1 MLHVFRIP
9 FTVHC
14 PLFSAF
20 LLSIYRFRCFA
31 CVAAFAVHPR
41 CLNWK
46 LKNCL
51 LQFVATI
58 GWPYTVAGD
67 APSLSVAVSHRT
79 CHSPR
84 TRLAPAHGS
93 PPPCA
98 VTRSLR
104 FSNFRSA
111 FGVARAA
118 KSGPR
123 ERWRWGVLLFDAAPG
138 PPAVAAAVEVV
149 AVVVAAPSCARE
161 FSNIVRY
168 TCREWVYGHLSASVW
183 QI

>member
-1 MLHVFRIP
+1 MLHVCRIP

-84 TRLAPAHGS
+84 TRLASALCRYTLFALFELPFGIWRCTCRQVRAKNER
-93 PPPCA
+93 A
-98 VTRSLR
+98 RTLTMRSL
-104 FSNFRSA
+104 A
-111 FGVARAA
+111 CLMLLLLLLLLWQLLL
-118 KSGPR
+118 KLLLLLLQLLP
-123 ERWRWGVLLFDAAPG
+123 VLENLA
-138 PPAVAAAVEVV
+138 
-149 AVVVAAPSCARE
+149 
-161 FSNIVRY
+161 I
-168 TCREWVYGHLSASVW
+168 
-183 QI
+183 